1 MINLSEVGLLVKYGQ
16 RERGGGE
23 EGRKKGIEGERRR
36 ERGSLSHSHSQL
48 VVQFLSKLFDSTI
61 N

>member
-16 RERGGGE
+16 RERGGG